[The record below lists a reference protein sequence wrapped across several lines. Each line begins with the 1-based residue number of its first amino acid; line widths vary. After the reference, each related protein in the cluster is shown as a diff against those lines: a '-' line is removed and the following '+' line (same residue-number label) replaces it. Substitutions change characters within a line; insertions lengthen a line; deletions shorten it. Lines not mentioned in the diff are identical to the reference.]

1 MANEDYP
8 INKYDKRHD
17 VLHVFLGHHTFG
29 DSSSEEEA
37 DDIYVTRN
45 DDTDEI
51 VGFTILDYK
60 KKNAEIVKKMYPQ
73 YNFSIGYS
81 EGYSED

>member
-1 MANEDYP
+1 MVNEGYP

-17 VLHVFLGHHTFG
+17 VLHVFLSHHNFG

-37 DDIYVTRN
+37 NDIYVTRN
-45 DDTDEI
+45 DDTNEI

-60 KKNAEIVKKMYPQ
+60 RNADIVKKMYPQ
-73 YNFSIGYS
+73 YDFSIGYK
-81 EGYSED
+81 EQ